1 MKIPL
6 ASTSLRT
13 NDIEAAK
20 LVLDSSNY
28 TMGKKVKEFE
38 NLMASY
44 LGVEHF
50 IMVNSGSSANLLIFE
65 ALLRPSIGNSLL
77 EIGDKILVPAVAW
90 PTTIWP
96 IIQLG
101 LKPIF
106 VDVNLDS
113 LAIDLD
119 LAQESI
125 NQTVGIKAIFP
136 IHPLGFAI
144 NHNDLNDFCI
154 KNNIIQINDVCESLG
169 SWRDNVHAGTF
180 GLASSFSFYFSHHI
194 TTMEGGGIATNSS
207 KFADDIRA
215 MRSHGWSRDRTDA
228 ISWKNKFQSE
238 LSTSFI
244 SQNQLKFQFI
254 TTGYNFR
261 PLEIGAAIGIEQ
273 LKDLDSFVTRRRHVA
288 KYIKNELKE
297 TIFEVV
303 DGGSLNHRSME
314 ESHSWMFICLRINK
328 EMSKDIRI
336 KLDKLLE
343 KYEIESRPV
352 LTGNFLSQPVMRLF
366 SDMPEPS
373 DYPSAQFISTNYFMV
388 SAHHDLTDL
397 QIEYL
402 ATSLKR
408 ISVDIN

>member
-1 MKIPL
+1 MRIPL
-6 ASTSLRT
+6 ASTSLRQK
-13 NDIEAAK
+13 DVEAAR

-28 TMGKKVKEFE
+28 TMGRKVKEFE
-38 NLMASY
+38 DLMAKY

-50 IMVNSGSSANLLIFE
+50 TMVNSGSSANLLIFE
-65 ALLRPSIGNSLL
+65 ALLRPSAGKPHLGY
-77 EIGDKILVPAVAW
+77 GDEILVPAVAW

-101 LKPIF
+101 LKPVF
-106 VDVNLDS
+106 VDVNLDT

-119 LAQESI
+119 LAQELI
-125 NQTVGIKAIFP
+125 NKSTGIKAIFP

-144 NHNDLNDFCI
+144 NHNHLNNFCV

-207 KFADDIRA
+207 ELADDIRA
-215 MRSHGWSRDRTDA
+215 MRSHGWSRDRSDV

-238 LSTSFI
+238 LSTSLI

-261 PLEIGAAIGIEQ
+261 PLEIEAAIGIEQ
-273 LKDLDSFVTRRRHVA
+273 LKDLDSFIKRRRYIA
-288 KYIKNELKE
+288 KYIKDELE
-297 TIFEVV
+297 GTIFEVV
-303 DGGSLNHRSME
+303 DAGTLNHESTE
-314 ESHSWMFICLRINK
+314 ENHSWMFICLRVNK
-328 EMSKDIRI
+328 KMTKEIKI
-336 KLDKLLE
+336 KLDRLLE

-352 LTGNFLSQPVMRLF
+352 LTGNFLAQPVMRLLKG
-366 SDMPEPS
+366 MPEPS
-373 DYPSAQFISTNYFMV
+373 LFPSAQFISTNYFMV
-388 SAHHDLTDL
+388 SSHHDLTDL
-397 QIEYL
+397 QIDYL
-402 ATSLKR
+402 ATSLKK